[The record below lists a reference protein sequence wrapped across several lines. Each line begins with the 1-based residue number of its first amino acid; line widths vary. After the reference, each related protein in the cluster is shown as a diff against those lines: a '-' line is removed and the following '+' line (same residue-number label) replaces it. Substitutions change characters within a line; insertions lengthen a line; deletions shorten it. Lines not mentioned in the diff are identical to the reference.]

1 MLKNSV
7 EIRQKFKHGKLSE
20 IMELNEVNT
29 KELVEALHEDEK
41 EGMEE
46 NKRKIEE
53 ETQED

>member
-29 KELVEALHEDEK
+29 KELVEALHEDE
-41 EGMEE
+41 
-46 NKRKIEE
+46 
-53 ETQED
+53 